1 MKYNQSKRMFMSKGT
16 DVQKSPDISF
26 DVKRISDEKM
36 QSWSKEQKK
45 NAREFMKANDAVYKA
60 FRQEVLKNCK

>member
-1 MKYNQSKRMFMSKGT
+1 MKYNQSKRMFMSRGA

-26 DVKRISDEKM
+26 DVKRISDEAM

-45 NAREFMKANDAVYKA
+45 NAREFMKTNDAVYKA
-60 FRQEVLKNCK
+60 FRKEILKYCK